1 MSKWLSAGLNAI
13 MIFGNIAVFFM
24 YLCFIVPFY
33 YLYEAISGRIVNSI
47 LTGDDFLLT
56 PGRHVISAAVM
67 QSFPSWPY
75 AILMAIGVAINV
87 WAGIKFLRALLEI
100 LENIDQQHYFSTE
113 NVGSLKTMVMAQLV
127 MVVADVFMASG
138 NQLSSSWFFRINN
151 GVASA
156 TWPTCFDDLFVA
168 IALGAIY
175 VTYQHAM
182 DIKAENDLTV

>member
-1 MSKWLSAGLNAI
+1 ML
-13 MIFGNIAVFFM
+13 F
-24 YLCFIVPFY
+24 
-33 YLYEAISGRIVNSI
+33 
-47 LTGDDFLLT
+47 
-56 PGRHVISAAVM
+56 
-67 QSFPSWPY
+67 
-75 AILMAIGVAINV
+75 LMAIGIAINV

-113 NVGSLKTMVMAQLV
+113 NVGSLKTMVMA
-127 MVVADVFMASG
+127 DVFMASG
-138 NQLSSSWFFRINN
+138 NQLPSSCFFRINN

-168 IALGAIY
+168 IALGALY